1 MLMSLTGPPLGGVE
15 GKPISRQ
22 LLAATD
28 RHRQSAAR
36 TRRGSAVAAV
46 AIAVGLASA
55 ICGLGPQALP
65 VLLFLAAAL
74 NLAVSGLE
82 ARWRTYAWRTPE
94 AAAELAWPDPIR
106 PGEEQMSFSFIVCAL
121 DEAAVIGETLRG
133 LLRQT
138 HRRCQIVVS
147 LRDSDLPTIE
157 AVRTFERSYPGRIEV
172 VIGHYKEA
180 GKHAHLNAALPF
192 CQGDAVCPV
201 DAEGDVAPELLLHV
215 EALFR
220 RTNADV
226 VQGAVQLMNLGMSLR
241 QWFQAHNVLEYQ
253 AWYSSRMLF
262 QVRADFV
269 PLGGNTVFI
278 RTNLLRRAGGWPA
291 SPTEDCAVGV
301 LLCSRY
307 GARVVAAYS
316 PQLVTREEV
325 PATIFDRAKGA
336 IFWQRVRWLEGTF
349 QELLRGSWLQM
360 PSVRRKALAGYILAA
375 PILQAVSC
383 ALLPLAIVTA
393 CVLKVPEG
401 LALFMYTPF
410 IPIALTMASMI
421 TGLHEFGRD
430 HHQQVRVRHYASIL
444 FLTPI
449 YQILLAIAAATAVC
463 KYLRGDKTWYRT
475 GRSMEHRESDR
486 RGEARPQPV
495 AA

>member
-1 MLMSLTGPPLGGVE
+1 
-15 GKPISRQ
+15 
-22 LLAATD
+22 
-28 RHRQSAAR
+28 
-36 TRRGSAVAAV
+36 
-46 AIAVGLASA
+46 
-55 ICGLGPQALP
+55 
-65 VLLFLAAAL
+65 
-74 NLAVSGLE
+74 
-82 ARWRTYAWRTPE
+82 
-94 AAAELAWPDPIR
+94 
-106 PGEEQMSFSFIVCAL
+106 MSFSFIVCAL

-180 GKHAHLNAALPF
+180 CKHAHLNAALPF

-253 AWYSSRMLF
+253 AWYLQPDALPGQGRL
-262 QVRADFV
+262 RAPRWQHRLHPDESAA
-269 PLGGNTVFI
+269 PG
-278 RTNLLRRAGGWPA
+278 RRLPA

-410 IPIALTMASMI
+410 IPIALTM
-421 TGLHEFGRD
+421 H
-430 HHQQVRVRHYASIL
+430 
-444 FLTPI
+444 P
-449 YQILLAIAAATAVC
+449 
-463 KYLRGDKTWYRT
+463 
-475 GRSMEHRESDR
+475 
-486 RGEARPQPV
+486 
-495 AA
+495 